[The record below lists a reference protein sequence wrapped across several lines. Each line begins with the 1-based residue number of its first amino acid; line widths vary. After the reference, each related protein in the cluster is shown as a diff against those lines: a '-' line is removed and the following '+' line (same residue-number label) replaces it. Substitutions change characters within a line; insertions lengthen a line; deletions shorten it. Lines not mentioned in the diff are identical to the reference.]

1 MTKKQEREQLISVYK
16 KALELNIVNCKFL
29 CELFKK
35 KGDLD
40 TIKVLENAIEK
51 SEKALVEIDKI
62 EHLEILRAIY
72 NDYVNKISS
81 HLVMGG
87 ALVISPK
94 IQEWDKTEKGYNE
107 FVIANK
113 EALKLAKQKA
123 KEQQESQL
131 AIQKAQEQGKK
142 VQMLYDPVTKKVKPI
157 IEENNNA

>member
-1 MTKKQEREQLISVYK
+1 MTKKQERIYLEDAII
-16 KALELNIVNCKFL
+16 KALQLNISNCCLLKQL
-29 CELFKK
+29 NK
-35 KGDLD
+35 
-40 TIKVLENAIEK
+40 ENKSAIETLDK
-51 SEKALVEIDKI
+51 SIEQSIKAMEIVNGRI

-72 NDYVNKISS
+72 NDYVNRISS
-81 HLVMGG
+81 HLIMGG
-87 ALVISPK
+87 ALVCSPK

-107 FVIANK
+107 FVIANR

>member
-1 MTKKQEREQLISVYK
+1 MSKKQEREQLINVYK
-16 KALELNIVNCKFL
+16 KALELNIVNCEFL
-29 CELFKK
+29 INTFKE
-35 KGDLD
+35 KGDND
-40 TIKVLENAIEK
+40 TVKVLESSIEK
-51 SEKALVEIDKI
+51 SEKALVEIDNI

-72 NDYVNKISS
+72 NDYVNRISS

-94 IQEWDKTEKGYNE
+94 IQEWDKTESGYKE

-113 EALKLAKQKA
+113 EALKIAKQKA

-131 AIQKAQEQGKK
+131 AIKKAQEEGKK
-142 VQMLYDPVTKKVKPI
+142 VQMLYDPITKKVKPI